1 MAISEKLVNAG
12 FEYAK
17 EVYAA
22 KGVDVEAA
30 MAKAADTTISL
41 HCWQGDD
48 VNGCEGDSASPP
60 PAITPARPATP
71 TSCARIWTS

>member
-48 VNGCEGDSASPP
+48 VNGC
-60 PAITPARPATP
+60 
-71 TSCARIWTS
+71 